1 MQLLAW
7 VGVFITVMLAIGA
20 GIALIRG
27 AYNKARVEALREDLV
42 DARAKIEELRGNVRD
57 VEHDA
62 KLKDEAHKLR
72 EDALEDRCT
81 RLETERDALRKMVMQ
96 RAEVAEVKSLL
107 VSHHEDA
114 MHRLDRM
121 EALIK
126 GGRTS

>member
-1 MQLLAW
+1 

-20 GIALIRG
+20 GLALIRG

-42 DARAKIEELRGNVRD
+42 DARAKIEELRGDVRD
-57 VEHDA
+57 LEHDA

-72 EDALEDRCT
+72 EDALEERCT
-81 RLETERDALRKMVMQ
+81 RLETERDGLRKMVLQ

-114 MHRLDRM
+114 MGRLDRL
-121 EALIK
+121 EQALR
-126 GGRTS
+126 GGRPS